1 METKTLQ
8 ELKLIQQLKGAVN
21 SAEEYKFLCDEEMKI
36 LFSLFLY
43 SIQLKG
49 GARKW

>member
-1 METKTLQ
+1 MEIKTLQ

-21 SAEEYKFLCDEEMKI
+21 SAEEYKFLCKEESKI
-36 LFSLFLY
+36 LFLICFML
-43 SIQLKG
+43 IQMKG